1 MAQAKRR
8 FRATIAGKTYTIV
21 GTKSDQHMKTVETL
35 MNEQLQQL
43 QKISPSL
50 SLQEKTVL
58 LCVNAIS
65 DQLDKQSELIQ
76 AQEELANLRKQVAKL
91 EKQSSHRRT
100 SIAQDRKKQLSEQF
114 KQEENFN

>member
-35 MNEQLQQL
+35 INEQLQQL

-50 SLQEKTVL
+50 TLQEKTVL

-76 AQEELANLRKQVAKL
+76 TQEELADVRRQLAKL
-91 EKQSSHRRT
+91 EKQSINRRT
-100 SIAQDRKKQLSEQF
+100 SIAQDRKKQLNQQF
-114 KQEENFN
+114 KQEETFL